1 MRLPVIILL
10 ASVLLACDSYPIHA
24 DAPCDSDGAGSE
36 SGTDTSSETGS
47 ETGSSDA
54 SLDTGTEDTSGAL
67 GCCYCVGEAL
77 ECADWL
83 VSAEECKAYAM
94 ATGITAQ
101 WCDEWCV
108 LNC

>member
-10 ASVLLACDSYPIHA
+10 ASVLLACDSYPIPVE
-24 DAPCDSDGAGSE
+24 APCDAVSE
-36 SGTDTSSETGS
+36 SGTDTSS

>member
-1 MRLPVIILL
+1 MQPPAMRLPVIILL
-10 ASVLLACDSYPIHA
+10 ASVLLACDSYPIPVE
-24 DAPCDSDGAGSE
+24 APCDAVSE
-36 SGTDTSSETGS
+36 SGTDTSS

>member
-10 ASVLLACDSYPIHA
+10 ASVLLACDSYPIPVEV
-24 DAPCDSDGAGSE
+24 PCNSDGAGSE

-47 ETGSSDA
+47 SDA
-54 SLDTGTEDTSGAL
+54 SIDTGTGDTSGAL

-108 LNC
+108 INC